1 MRKLNTFKFEE
12 VVGVEIFPLTFILEK
27 TWNNFKCEWSI
38 FASVGKWSFTFV
50 STVSK
55 LLKKSYSFLNLLLY
69 LVMLEASVII
79 NIFFTVIK
87 LFYFIK
93 FLMQTAIMDVF
104 PISFIVTDLWHRL
117 TDSIKT
123 LFMAFCKFSFD
134 SLLDGLTKKEM

>member
-1 MRKLNTFKFEE
+1 MKLNTFKFEE
-12 VVGVEIFPLTFILEK
+12 VVGVEIFSLTFLLEK
-27 TWNNFKCEWSI
+27 TWNNFKCEWST

-55 LLKKSYSFLNLLLY
+55 LLKKNYSFLNFRFY
-69 LVMLEASVII
+69 LVMLEASAII

-87 LFYFIK
+87 LFSFIK
-93 FLMQTAIMDVF
+93 FLIQTAIIGGF
-104 PISFIVTDLWHRL
+104 PISFTVTDLWHRL

-123 LFMAFCKFSFD
+123 LFTAFCKISFD

>member
-69 LVMLEASVII
+69 LVMLEASAII

-87 LFYFIK
+87 LFSFMK
-93 FLMQTAIMDVF
+93 FLMQTAIMGAF
-104 PISFIVTDLWHRL
+104 PISFTVTDLWHRL

-123 LFMAFCKFSFD
+123 LFMAFCKFSLD